1 MVRPGSK
8 GPTEHLATG
17 PELPSEIL
25 PLLGESVVIL
35 HGPSAGEAHLSGSDV
50 DCGVVGLDPQWPLRM
65 PGQWRLCQYL
75 QYDLNGWFWA
85 IERQGQ
91 VINLD
96 TIDDV
101 RGLGR
106 DAFRTGLLA
115 EEVLHP
121 SPSLR
126 ATYLTAKRLRK
137 GIRSGEE
144 WERIRTLAEQ
154 DPEGYKGTLREVVGP
169 RLSPLLA
176 EAVLAGR
183 QPGPEIAAEVRRERF
198 KRRFGSPGHMAAAV
212 TLGGRRRLQRV
223 LSPTGLYIMVVGP
236 EGTGKSTLAQALPG
250 LLKGTFRRWQ
260 TFHWRP
266 GLLPRP
272 GRLIGREESDPQR
285 PHARSPYGP
294 ILSTALLG
302 YYWLDSLLG
311 GWLRIWPFR
320 VRTGL
325 VIAERGWWDVAVDP
339 RRYRLMSPPRM
350 VRALGFFLLRPDLVL
365 LLQAP
370 PQAILERKSEISRE
384 ELERQASAWDS
395 ALLSDVP
402 VVRLD
407 TSRTAAQ
414 VATEAREQVLQM
426 LERRAI
432 SRIGG
437 GWSALPSRPSARWVI
452 PRRPKE
458 TAKAGLRIYHPVTT
472 KGRLVWEAARLG
484 AAAGGFR
491 LLPKAE
497 PPPRSVRQI
506 LAPHIPSRGTLAA
519 ARANHEGRYIAL
531 IIDGDGRC
539 SGVAKVA
546 TDDDGAA
553 KLEREAASI
562 ERFRGHLHPPL
573 VAPTILERSSGLLL
587 LEAISWRPRWRAWRL
602 DEEVARAMGALFRTS
617 SSNADGPDAVGGA
630 HGDWAPWNMLWT
642 GGDWVLIDWEEA
654 SDTAPPFYDVCH
666 YLVQSHSLLGR
677 PTLPELL
684 RGFGHGDGWVGS
696 ALRSYAEGAHLSGAD
711 AQSFLAAY
719 LQTTEGSVRVGRKSE
734 AAGLAARRTL
744 LARLKG

>member
-1 MVRPGSK
+1 
-8 GPTEHLATG
+8 LATG

-121 SPSLR
+121 SSSLR

-154 DPEGYKGTLREVVGP
+154 DPEGYERTLREVVGP

-183 QPGPEIAAEVRRERF
+183 QPGPEIAAEVRRERL
-198 KRRFGSPGHMAAAV
+198 KRRFGSPGHLAAAV

-236 EGTGKSTLAQALPG
+236 DGTGKSTLAHALPG

-272 GRLIGREESDPQR
+272 GRLIGRGESDHQR
-285 PHARSPYGP
+285 PHSRSPYGP
-294 ILSTALLG
+294 IQSTALLG
-302 YYWLDSLLG
+302 YYWLDSLIG
-311 GWLRIWPFR
+311 GWLRNWPLR

-339 RRYRLMSPPRM
+339 RRYRLTSPPWL

-365 LLQAP
+365 LPQGP
-370 PQAILERKSEISRE
+370 PQAIFERKSEISME
-384 ELERQASAWDS
+384 ELERQASAWDQVLP
-395 ALLSDVP
+395 ADVP

-407 TSRTAAQ
+407 ASRPAIE
-414 VATEAREQVLQM
+414 VANEAREQVLQM
-426 LERRAI
+426 LERRAT
-432 SRIGG
+432 SRLGA
-437 GWSALPSRPSARWVI
+437 GWSTIPSRFSARWVI
-452 PRRPKE
+452 PRGPKE
-458 TAKAGLRIYHPVTT
+458 TARAGLRIYHPVTT
-472 KGRLVWEAARLG
+472 KGRLVWEAARVG

-497 PPPRSVRQI
+497 PPPRSVRQV
-506 LAPHIPSRGTLAA
+506 LAPHIPNRGTLAVA
-519 ARANHEGRYIAL
+519 KANHEGRYIAL
-531 IIDGDGRC
+531 ILDGHGRC
-539 SGVAKVA
+539 AAVAKVA
-546 TDDDGAA
+546 RTDDGISA
-553 KLEREAASI
+553 LEHEAASI
-562 ERFRGHLHPPL
+562 ERFRVHLPPL
-573 VAPTILERSSGLLL
+573 ITAPTILERSPGLLL
-587 LEAISWRPRWRAWRL
+587 LEPVSWRPRWRAWRL
-602 DEEVARAMGALFRTS
+602 DEEVARAMGAFFRSTRTE
-617 SSNADGPDAVGGA
+617 GPEVVGGA
-630 HGDWAPWNMLWT
+630 HGDWAPWNMLQT
-642 GGDWVLIDWEEA
+642 AVGWVLVDWEDA
-654 SDTAPPFYDVCH
+654 SDGAAPFYDLCH
-666 YLVQSHSLLGR
+666 HLVQSHALLGR
-677 PTLPELL
+677 PTLQELL
-684 RGFGHGDGWVGS
+684 RGFRRGDGWVGN
-696 ALRSYAEGAHLSGAD
+696 AVRSYAEEAHENEVD
-711 AQSFLAAY
+711 AQSFLIVY
-719 LQTTEGSVRVGRKSE
+719 LQMTEGSVWVGPRSE
-734 AAGLAARRTL
+734 AAAAARRTL
-744 LARLKG
+744 QARLKG